1 MIVSILSRRLFALV
15 FALCAALTAA
25 HSEPVWRGRVAE
37 TKFSVEIL
45 YLTKAYPEPLP
56 LSLVEPEINEKGVL
70 GARLAL
76 KENLTTGRILGNGF
90 GLKEVVV
97 PRDGKVA
104 EVAQPLLA
112 SGTRLV
118 VADLEADDLLAVA
131 ALPEAAEAII
141 INARSSNDTLRGDNC
156 RHNVFHTVPSWAMR
170 ADALSQYMTW
180 KKWRNW
186 FLVHGTAEADL
197 EYAAA
202 IKRAARKFGNKIV
215 EERTF
220 TFEAGNRRTDSGH
233 QQIQQQMPLLTQ
245 QAPEH
250 DMVFVADVDEAFGEF
265 LQWRTSAPKPVAGT
279 QGLMALAWHR
289 SFEQFGGTQLQNRF
303 EGMAKR
309 HMIERDYTVW
319 IAVRIF
325 GEAVTR
331 TQSSDVKVLRAF
343 LLSKDFEVAG
353 FKGLG
358 LNFRRWDRQL
368 RQPILLTGPRSLVS
382 MSPQEGF
389 LHEKFLTDT
398 LGWDEPE
405 AKCKQN
411 G

>member
-1 MIVSILSRRLFALV
+1 MIQFLLPLRAV
-15 FALCAALTAA
+15 LTAFLLLA
-25 HSEPVWRGRVAE
+25 ACVAARGEPVWRGRVAE
-37 TKFSVEIL
+37 TKFTVKIT
-45 YLTKAYPEPLP
+45 YLTKDYPEPLP
-56 LSLVEPEINEKGVL
+56 LSLVEPVITEKGVL

-76 KENLTTGRILGNGF
+76 KENLTTGKILGNGYV
-90 GLKEVVV
+90 LEEVVA
-97 PRDGKVA
+97 PRDGKIADVA
-104 EVAQPLLA
+104 KPLLA
-112 SGTRLV
+112 AGARYI

-131 ALPEAAEAII
+131 DLPEAAESII
-141 INARSSNDTLRGDNC
+141 INARSSNDALRGDNC
-156 RHNVFHTVPSWAMR
+156 RRNVFHTVPSWAMR

-180 KKWRNW
+180 KRWRSW
-186 FLVHGTAEADL
+186 FLVHGTGAADL

-202 IKRAARKFGNKIV
+202 LKNSARKFGNKIV

-220 TFEAGNRRTDSGH
+220 TFDAGNRRTDSGH

-245 QAPEH
+245 QVPEH
-250 DMVFVADVDEAFGEF
+250 DMVFVADIDEAFGEF

-319 IAVRIF
+319 LAVRII

-331 TQSSDVKVLRAF
+331 TQSADVKVLRAF
-343 LLSKDFEVAG
+343 LMSKDFEVAG